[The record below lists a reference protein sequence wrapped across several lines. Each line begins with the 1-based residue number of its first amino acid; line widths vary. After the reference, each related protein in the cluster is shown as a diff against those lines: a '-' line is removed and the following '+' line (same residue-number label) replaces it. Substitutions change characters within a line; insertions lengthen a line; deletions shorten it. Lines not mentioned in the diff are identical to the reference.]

1 MLDVARGLE
10 YLHQRKPSVIH
21 RDCKSSN
28 ILITSKGIAKIAD
41 FGLAKVKQST
51 RSMVRSLV
59 GTVNWQAP
67 ELWHAHPKYNHKV
80 DVFACGAVYWEMLQ
94 WHLPHKKYPW
104 EGMNEHAIY
113 EAVGSKRQRPSVS
126 GLRKQWCLEI
136 VDLIERMWAQDHQD
150 RPTMTEVV
158 TELEELVHKYK

>member
-1 MLDVARGLE
+1 MMLDIARGLE
-10 YLHQRKPSVIH
+10 YLHLRKPSVIH

-28 ILITSKGIAKIAD
+28 ILITAKGTAKIAD

-80 DVFACGAVYWEMLQ
+80 DVFSCAMVYWEMLQ
-94 WHLPHKKYPW
+94 WHITNKKFPW
-104 EGMNEHAIY
+104 EVCHNVLRSCSEFDILSQGMNEHAIY
-113 EAVGSKRQRPSVS
+113 EIVGAKRQRCVFSF
-126 GLRKQWCLEI
+126 LCFL
-136 VDLIERMWAQDHQD
+136 L
-150 RPTMTEVV
+150 
-158 TELEELVHKYK
+158 

>member
-80 DVFACGAVYWEMLQ
+80 DVFASGAVYWEMLQ
-94 WHLPHKKYPW
+94 WHLPNKKYPW
-104 EGMNEHAIY
+104 EVSPPGSGNKGSLLIMSVQGMNEHAIY
-113 EAVGSKRQRPSVS
+113 EAVGSKRQRCVDRNTFLPSS
-126 GLRKQWCLEI
+126 FI
-136 VDLIERMWAQDHQD
+136 
-150 RPTMTEVV
+150 
-158 TELEELVHKYK
+158 HKLPLQTVRVRTA

>member
-1 MLDVARGLE
+1 MFGTYLRHPFTALYVLLHLQLTQKPKLYFQQSIMLDVARGLE

-51 RSMVRSLV
+51 RSMVRCQV
-59 GTVNWQAP
+59 GTVNWQSP

-80 DVFACGAVYWEMLQ
+80 DVYACAMVFWEMLQ
-94 WHLPHKKYPW
+94 WHVPNKKYPW
-104 EGMNEHAIY
+104 EVSVLHVRWTDIDRL
-113 EAVGSKRQRPSVS
+113 VGH
-126 GLRKQWCLEI
+126 
-136 VDLIERMWAQDHQD
+136 ER
-150 RPTMTEVV
+150 TCY
-158 TELEELVHKYK
+158 L

>member
-1 MLDVARGLE
+1 MLDIARGLE
-10 YLHQRKPSVIH
+10 YLHLRKPSVIH

-51 RSMVRSLV
+51 RSMVCSLV

-80 DVFACGAVYWEMLQ
+80 DVFAAGAVFWEMLQ
-94 WHLPHKKYPW
+94 WHLPNKYPW

-113 EAVGSKRQRPSVS
+113 ELVGAKRQRCVFLLRHCTCLDRLLIVQRLCL
-126 GLRKQWCLEI
+126 GL
-136 VDLIERMWAQDHQD
+136 H
-150 RPTMTEVV
+150 
-158 TELEELVHKYK
+158 